1 MKEQAAL
8 SASELTADSVSEF
21 AAASEEDCEV
31 EEVSDYSKGSKHTW
45 EKILRNVVK
54 MSSKKVSEDDDVFQI
69 QNGSI
74 KVPKVNGNHSKHMHN
89 VSLKAKGESL
99 SQGNG
104 VAEMIL
110 ANIPIYKEVLPGLE
124 SWRDCKV
131 ASWDKLEG
139 HSIQWFCVIC
149 IDRRGTLMYI
159 KGFFNILPLVI
170 CYLRY
175 YYQNKQKIVVI
186 YVCVPTIFDVLMDQV
201 SIIML
206 YELKLLCDTYGGSTS
221 SVYW

>member
-1 MKEQAAL
+1 MKGQAAL
-8 SASELTADSVSEF
+8 SASEITAFSVSESS
-21 AAASEEDCEV
+21 ADSDEDTEV
-31 EEVSDYSKGSKHTW
+31 KEVSHYSKGSNHTW
-45 EKILRNVVK
+45 EKIVTNVMK
-54 MSSKKVSEDDDVFQI
+54 MSSSKVSEDESQFQ
-69 QNGSI
+69 NASI
-74 KVPKVNGNHSKHMHN
+74 KVPRVNGNHSKHMQH
-89 VSLKAKGESL
+89 VSFKAEGELL

-159 KGFFNILPLVI
+159 KVFLIYYPLSYVILGI
-170 CYLRY
+170 II
-175 YYQNKQKIVVI
+175 KINR
-186 YVCVPTIFDVLMDQV
+186 
-201 SIIML
+201 
-206 YELKLLCDTYGGSTS
+206 KLLSYMCMCQQFLMF
-221 SVYW
+221 